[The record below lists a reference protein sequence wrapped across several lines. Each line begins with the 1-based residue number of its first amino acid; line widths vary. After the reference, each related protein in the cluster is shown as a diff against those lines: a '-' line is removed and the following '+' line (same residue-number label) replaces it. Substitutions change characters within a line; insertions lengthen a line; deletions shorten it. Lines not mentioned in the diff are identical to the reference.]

1 MKKKKSMGPA
11 KRFGARYGRRVKEKL
26 AAIEKVQRAD
36 HKCPYC
42 HYLKVKRISAGIWHC
57 KNCEAKFTGKAYTI
71 SKKRSSKVF
80 EEESPEVS
88 EEESP
93 EVSEEDDEVLEDE
106 ADEDLEEIE
115 NIVPEINKEVGE
127 EDSTS
132 EVDKVNEEASAFEV
146 DEINEGASAPEE
158 EKTGTEEA

>member
-42 HYLKVKRISAGIWHC
+42 HYLKVKRVSAGIWHC

-80 EEESPEVS
+80 EEGTPEDS
-88 EEESP
+88 EE
-93 EVSEEDDEVLEDE
+93 V
-106 ADEDLEEIE
+106 DEDLEEIE
-115 NIVPEINKEVGE
+115 NVVPEINKEVDELNE
-127 EDSTS
+127 EAPVS
-132 EVDKVNEEASAFEV
+132 EVDEAS
-146 DEINEGASAPEE
+146 E

>member
-88 EEESP
+88 EEA
-93 EVSEEDDEVLEDE
+93 DEVLE
-106 ADEDLEEIE
+106 DEDLEEIE

>member
-42 HYLKVKRISAGIWHC
+42 HYLKVKRVSAGIWHC

-71 SKKRSSKVF
+71 SKKRSSKAF
-80 EEESPEVS
+80 EEESPE
-88 EEESP
+88 EI
-93 EVSEEDDEVLEDE
+93 LEDE
-106 ADEDLEEIE
+106 TDEDLEEIE
-115 NIVPEINKEVGE
+115 NVVPEINKEVGE
-127 EDSTS
+127 EVSTP
-132 EVDKVNEEASAFEV
+132 EVDEVNEEAS
-146 DEINEGASAPEE
+146 EE

>member
-88 EEESP
+88 EEA
-93 EVSEEDDEVLEDE
+93 DEVLE
-106 ADEDLEEIE
+106 DEDLEEIE
-115 NIVPEINKEVGE
+115 NIVPEINKEIGE

-132 EVDKVNEEASAFEV
+132 EVNEEALASEV
-146 DEINEGASAPEE
+146 DEVNEGASAPEE
-158 EKTGTEEA
+158 EKTGTEEV